1 MDNNLQ
7 NRINFEGIKSEFNLL
22 LLNDEIRKIFE
33 IIPNMAGL
41 LNEYNQFV
49 FYNKKLF
56 TTLQIEPEQILSY
69 RIGEI
74 LNCKNSTLTEDGCGT
89 SEYCK
94 FCGAFQAIEKSK
106 LTLKPTSMEC
116 NIISHNDEN
125 IAYNL
130 LVNCY
135 PLIINDRNYTVI
147 VLEDIS
153 AKKRKEN
160 FERIFFHD
168 VLNTASG
175 IAGVLDYLT
184 EAKNDMPENEF
195 IKLLSEVKNASYDL
209 LEEIQA
215 QKDLVAAENNNL
227 IPDYR
232 QINLTDLIQDIIIN
246 IKFHAVAVEKNIDF
260 ENNLNNP
267 YCITS
272 KVLLRRVILNM
283 LKNALEA
290 SLNGEV
296 VLIKAYND
304 NEYIFIEVHNNALIP
319 ENVKSQIFQR
329 NYSTKAK
336 DRGLGTYSMKLLTEK
351 YLQGEISFIS
361 NEIDRTIFKLKIP
374 QTIKISK

>member
-69 RIGEI
+69 RPGEI
-74 LNCKNSTLTEDGCGT
+74 LNCKNSTLTKDGCGT

-135 PLIINDRNYTVI
+135 PLILNDRNYTVI

-246 IKFHAVAVEKNIDF
+246 IKFHAVAVDKNIDF

-304 NEYIFIEVHNNALIP
+304 NEYIFIEVHNNAVIP

>member
-246 IKFHAVAVEKNIDF
+246 IKFHAVAVDKNIDF

-336 DRGLGTYSMKLLTEK
+336 DRGLGTYSMKLLAEK

>member
-1 MDNNLQ
+1 M
-7 NRINFEGIKSEFNLL
+7 
-22 LLNDEIRKIFE
+22 
-33 IIPNMAGL
+33 
-41 LNEYNQFV
+41 EY
-49 FYNKKLF
+49 
-56 TTLQIEPEQILSY
+56 
-69 RIGEI
+69 
-74 LNCKNSTLTEDGCGT
+74 
-89 SEYCK
+89 
-94 FCGAFQAIEKSK
+94 
-106 LTLKPTSMEC
+106 

-125 IAYNL
+125 IACNL

-175 IAGVLDYLT
+175 IAGLLDYLT

-195 IKLLSEVKNASYDL
+195 IKLLSQVKNASYDL

-215 QKDLVAAENNNL
+215 QKDLVAAVNNNL

-246 IKFHAVAVEKNIDF
+246 IKFHAVAVDKNIDF

-304 NEYIFIEVHNNALIP
+304 NEYIFIDVHNNAVIP